1 MIPCRGE
8 RPFAPTKKMLSKNDL
23 IRIPFT
29 PDLTTGGI
37 DYACRS
43 LRYTYNRMGGSDAKR
58 LRRIVGGIAVE
69 LAFRRHLSEQE
80 NPFDVKGATPFTDPD
95 KYDVSL
101 GGHRCD
107 VKSFMITRKK
117 QISELNRDLGL
128 LLGASALIPSDQF
141 VSVGHKNSDI
151 YIFAFLT
158 GLVAASQS
166 AMTKASE
173 AGQPLHLIYTMSK
186 DWANPEQWRSLG
198 KLALKS
204 DCEETFIV
212 ELGGQDAERKFL
224 SKKIT
229 LKSRERL
236 EMEAGFHTLASVHV
250 DKMPGGQVGI
260 HSPMLEETHLITP
273 HDWGNIWVYGMD
285 VILAGY
291 LTRKAFRQKA
301 RELPVGSRVYQYNR
315 TRTKNLTVPIAELQ
329 PLKTLF
335 ENVKDWKK
343 T

>member
-1 MIPCRGE
+1 MI
-8 RPFAPTKKMLSKNDL
+8 SKTDL
-23 IRIPFT
+23 IRIPYT

-69 LAFRRHLSEQE
+69 LAFRRHLSEQGI
-80 NPFDVKGATPFTDPD
+80 PFDVKGATPFTDPD

-141 VSVGHKNSDI
+141 VSAGHKNSDI

-158 GLVAASQS
+158 GLQAASQS
-166 AMTKASE
+166 AMAKASE
-173 AGQPLHLIYTMSK
+173 AGNPLHLIHTLPK
-186 DWANPEQWRSLG
+186 NWANPEHWRSLG

-204 DCEETFIV
+204 DCEEMLIV
-212 ELGGQDAERKFL
+212 ELGGQDAERQFL
-224 SKKIT
+224 SKRIT
-229 LKSRERL
+229 LRPRERL
-236 EMEAGFHTLASVHV
+236 ETEAVFHTLAYVHV
-250 DKMPGGQVGI
+250 DKIPNGQVGI
-260 HSPMLEETHLITP
+260 HSSMLEETHLISS
-273 HDWGNIWVYGMD
+273 HDWGNIWIYGME

-291 LTRKAFRQKA
+291 LTRSAFRQRA

-315 TRTKNLTVPIAELQ
+315 TRTKNLVVPIAELQ

-335 ENVKDWKK
+335 EKVKESIKA
-343 T
+343 